1 MPVPWKYRRLL
12 EASQRYNSFHRFVDL
27 VTILLFLAISVAVA
41 KKLLPEKFPDIP
53 FLMWSWQTITVA
65 GGLFLFLF
73 IGQAFYERQGRI
85 LSEFQKEAA
94 LKAARKNN
102 FRRPYRS

>member
-1 MPVPWKYRRLL
+1 MPVPQKYRRLL
-12 EASQRYNSFHRFVDL
+12 EASQRYNSFHRFVDMI
-27 VTILLFLAISVAVA
+27 TILLFLVLAAAVA
-41 KKLLPEKFPDIP
+41 NKLIP
-53 FLMWSWQTITVA
+53 QKILSIPYLQWSWQSIGIA
-65 GGLFLFLF
+65 GGIFMFLFV
-73 IGQAFYERQGRI
+73 GQAFYEKQSRI

>member
-12 EASQRYNSFHRFVDL
+12 EASQRFNSFHRFVDL
-27 VTILLFLAISVAVA
+27 ITILLFLAIAAAVA
-41 KKLLPEKFPDIP
+41 NKLLPTKVLDIGY
-53 FLMWSWQTITVA
+53 FQWSWQTIGVA
-65 GGLFLFLF
+65 SAIFLFLF
-73 IGQAFYERQGRI
+73 VGQAFYEKQSRI

-102 FRRPYRS
+102 FRRPYR